1 MRQLWVQ
8 LSLAFAGVVIISA
21 LLLGVVGDLG
31 ARAEANRFANNLIF
45 ANNGIIAELTTHF
58 DDGGTVE
65 DAIQII
71 REAERELRQLSVR
84 VSFQLLNDNNRVIMG
99 QIQSRDNFSEV
110 TFEQDGE
117 TIATLRYEVNR
128 EARPPRGDPN
138 RPQNEPIQQ
147 PPPNEENN
155 QIALIAIIGSI
166 VGIGGGIFMSRQL
179 TKPLAQLAST
189 ARQFGARDFST
200 RSAITGTQEVREVA
214 LAFNQMADA
223 IQESETLRNNLIADT
238 AHELRTPLSVM
249 KGNLRAIIDDV
260 YPLSK
265 TEIMHLYEQTRHL
278 SRLVNDLHELA
289 LADAHEL
296 TLHLSETD
304 VTTLLSEVAD
314 VFAPVAEADN
324 ISLIT
329 DFRDPLPT
337 VMLDAGRMRQVIH
350 NILVNALRY
359 TPENGTVT
367 IRAFEEMS
375 SVIIEIED
383 TGSGIPE
390 EHLKHIFERLY
401 RVDSSRDR
409 ESGGTGLGLAI
420 GKAIIE
426 AHKGQVTVNSQV
438 TTPSGTCFRITLPIA

>member
-21 LLLGVVGDLG
+21 VLLSIVGNLG

-45 ANNGIIAELTTHF
+45 ADTGIIAELTTHF
-58 DDGGTVE
+58 DEGGTLENAV
-65 DAIQII
+65 QII
-71 REAERELRQLSVR
+71 REEERDLRQLPIQIN
-84 VSFQLLNDNNRVIMG
+84 FQLLNNNNRVIAG
-99 QIQSRDNFSEV
+99 QIPARGNFREI
-110 TFEQDGE
+110 TFEQDGQR
-117 TIATLRYEVNR
+117 IAILRYAINR
-128 EARPPRGDPN
+128 DARPLRGGAS
-138 RPQNEPIQQ
+138 RPQQAPSPDEDNR
-147 PPPNEENN
+147 
-155 QIALIAIIGSI
+155 IALIVIIGSI
-166 VGIGGGIFMSRQL
+166 IGIAGGIFMSRQL
-179 TKPLAQLAST
+179 TKPLAQLADT
-189 ARQFGARDFST
+189 ARQFGTRDFST

-265 TEIMHLYEQTRHL
+265 TEIMHLYEQTHHL

-289 LADAHEL
+289 LADAREL
-296 TLHLSETD
+296 TLQLSETD
-304 VTTLLSEVAD
+304 MVNLLNEVAD

-324 ISLIT
+324 ISLTT
-329 DFRDPLPT
+329 DFRTALPSL
-337 VMLDAGRMRQVIH
+337 MIDAGRIRQVIH

-359 TPENGTVT
+359 TSENGRVT
-367 IRAFEEMS
+367 IRAFQES
-375 SVIIEIED
+375 SWVIIEIED
-383 TGSGIPE
+383 NGSGIPE
-390 EHLKHIFERLY
+390 AHLKHIFERLY
-401 RVDSSRDR
+401 RVDSARDR

-426 AHKGQVTVNSQV
+426 AHRGQITVRSQV
-438 TTPSGTCFRITLPIA
+438 IAPSGTCFRIALPIA